1 MPLDR
6 NDPRLK
12 KGGRKGYELEQEQLE
27 LMRKIVSKDLSLL
40 EKVYE
45 GKATDKDFKTLA
57 IVQGRVTKYLDKL
70 HASKNSLEN
79 ENGEPFILQV
89 INYAKDNSTTPS
101 VCPSNISVRVPTST
115 STIQSGCMEQE
126 EWQIEDPTKRT
137 DTKDTA
143 S

>member
-89 INYAKDNSTTPS
+89 INYAKDNSTTIPVS
-101 VCPSNISVRVPTST
+101 TKTISTGLLKST
-115 STIQSGCMEQE
+115 TEI
-126 EWQIEDPTKRT
+126 
-137 DTKDTA
+137 
-143 S
+143 

>member
-1 MPLDR
+1 MPLDH

-79 ENGEPFILQV
+79 ENREPFILQV
-89 INYAKDNSTTPS
+89 INYAKDS
-101 VCPSNISVRVPTST
+101 SN
-115 STIQSGCMEQE
+115 TIQLPAESLPAGLPFITTEVQDKQE
-126 EWQIEDPTKRT
+126 EQWQVK
-137 DTKDTA
+137 
-143 S
+143 